1 MIMAIRSC
9 AMHDRR
15 NLSRVIVCLDCQFTF
30 EGATHE
36 AVMVDLSVKGA
47 FLSAAFLP
55 PQSSIITV
63 TLNSPVTNK
72 PLVFGGKVIRG
83 TWAMSDHG
91 KRGRFGITF
100 VNAPLGLLGLMSAAK
115 S

>member
-1 MIMAIRSC
+1 MAIRSC

-15 NLSRVIVCLDCQFTF
+15 NLSRVIVCLNCQFTH
-30 EGATHE
+30 EGVTHE
-36 AVMVDLSVKGA
+36 AVMVDLSLKGA
-47 FLSAAFLP
+47 FFSATFLP
-55 PQSSIITV
+55 PNGSIITF
-63 TLNSPVTNK
+63 TLNAPVTNK
-72 PLVFGGKVIRG
+72 PLVFTGKVLRG

-100 VNAPLGLLGLMSAAK
+100 VNAPVGLIGLMSAAK